1 MYVDSGINFEKHFV
15 PVEAI
20 QYFENLHLFD
30 VGQFSRVVLFYGL
43 IFSKYFS
50 REIFAK
56 NDSLLTFITAAKK
69 SNLLHSKCCLIT
81 KTVFFQPPIFLS

>member
-69 SNLLHSKCCLIT
+69 IRR
-81 KTVFFQPPIFLS
+81 FFPPLFDTEGARRHK